1 MPLTREFSSVQTISV
16 MALPLIFAIVLH
28 EVAHGYM
35 AYRKGDDTAM
45 RMGRLSLN
53 PIHHIDPFGTILLPL
68 VFFFST
74 GMLFAMAKPVPVNFF
89 ALRRPKEDMVW
100 VAAAGP
106 GTNLLLALASA
117 FAIWVSGH
125 IYPPTY
131 DYINYI
137 NLRRIPLDASPVMF
151 PIIGMLYYSVWLNV
165 ILAVFNLIPIPPTDG
180 GRIMVGLLPH
190 KAAAA
195 YARIE
200 PFGIILLIVIVMF
213 DPLGI
218 IRYVVWPVIE
228 HIINFLV

>member
-1 MPLTREFSSVQTISV
+1 MQTIAV
-16 MALPLIFAIVLH
+16 MALPLVLAIVLH

-53 PIHHIDPFGTILLPL
+53 PVHHIDPFGTILLPL

-74 GMLFAMAKPVPVNFF
+74 GMLFAMAKPVPVNFY

-106 GTNLLLALASA
+106 GTNLLLALGSA
-117 FAIWVSGH
+117 LLIWVIGFA
-125 IYPPTY
+125 YPQT
-131 DYINYI
+131 DYYI
-137 NLRRIPLDASPVMF
+137 AFMNQKLIPLDASPIMF

-165 ILAVFNLIPIPPTDG
+165 ILAIFNLIPIPPTDG

-200 PFGIILLIVIVMF
+200 PVGIILLMVIVLF

-218 IRYVVWPVIE
+218 IRYFVWPAIE
-228 HIINFLV
+228 TIINLLV

>member
-1 MPLTREFSSVQTISV
+1 MPAIREFSSVQTIAV
-16 MALPLIFAIVLH
+16 MALPLVFAIVLH

-106 GTNLLLALASA
+106 GTNLLLALLSA
-117 FAIWVSGH
+117 LIIWLLG
-125 IYPPTY
+125 IGYPKV
-131 DYINYI
+131 DYYI
-137 NLRRIPLDASPVMF
+137 AFMNQKLIPADASPVMF

-200 PFGIILLIVIVMF
+200 PVGIILLMVIVLF

-218 IRYVVWPVIE
+218 IRHVIWPIIE
-228 HIINFLV
+228 TIINLLV

>member
-1 MPLTREFSSVQTISV
+1 MPSVREFSSVQTIAV
-16 MALPLIFAIVLH
+16 MALPLILAIVLH

-45 RMGRLSLN
+45 RLGRLSLN
-53 PIHHIDPFGTILLPL
+53 PVAHIDPFGTILLPL

-106 GTNLLLALASA
+106 GINLLLALVSA
-117 FAIWVSGH
+117 LLIWVFD
-125 IYPPTY
+125 IAYPQT
-131 DYINYI
+131 DYYI
-137 NLRRIPLDASPVMF
+137 AFMNQKLIPLDASPIMF

-200 PFGIILLIVIVMF
+200 PVGIILLMVLVIF
-213 DPLGI
+213 DPFGI
-218 IRYVVWPVIE
+218 LRHFLWPIIE
-228 HIINFLV
+228 TIINLLV

>member
-1 MPLTREFSSVQTISV
+1 MPPAREFSTVQTIAV

-28 EVAHGYM
+28 EIAHGYM

-45 RMGRLSLN
+45 RLGRLSLN
-53 PIHHIDPFGTILLPL
+53 PLMHIDPFGTILLPL

-74 GMLFAMAKPVPVNFF
+74 GMLFAMAKPVPVNFM

-106 GTNLLLALASA
+106 GMNLSLALVSA
-117 FAIWVSGH
+117 LLIRAVGFAD
-125 IYPPTY
+125 TRT
-131 DYINYI
+131 DYYI
-137 NLRRIPLDASPVMF
+137 AFMNQKLIPLDASPIMF
-151 PIIGMLYYSVWLNV
+151 PIVGMLYYSVWLNV

-180 GRIMVGLLPH
+180 GRIVTGLLPH
-190 KAAAA
+190 NAAAA

-200 PFGIILLIVIVMF
+200 PVGIILLMVIVLF

-218 IRYVVWPVIE
+218 IRHVVWPLIE
-228 HIINFLV
+228 IFVNLLV

>member
-1 MPLTREFSSVQTISV
+1 MQTIAV

-28 EVAHGYM
+28 EIAHGYM
-35 AYRKGDDTAM
+35 AYRKGDDTAL
-45 RMGRLSLN
+45 RLGRLSLN

-106 GTNLLLALASA
+106 GTNLLLALFSA
-117 FAIWVSGH
+117 LLIWVAGFFDSQ
-125 IYPPTY
+125 T
-131 DYINYI
+131 DYYI
-137 NLRRIPLDASPVMF
+137 AFMNQKLIPADASPIMF
-151 PIIGMLYYSVWLNV
+151 PIIGMLYYSVLLNV
-165 ILAVFNLIPIPPTDG
+165 ILAVINLIPIPPADG

-195 YARIE
+195 YSRIE
-200 PFGIILLIVIVMF
+200 PVGVILLMVIILF

-218 IRYVVWPVIE
+218 VRHVIWPLIE
-228 HIINFLV
+228 GIVNLLV

>member
-1 MPLTREFSSVQTISV
+1 MPPVREFSSVQTIAV
-16 MALPLIFAIVLH
+16 MALPLVFAIVLH
-28 EVAHGYM
+28 EVAHGYI

-106 GTNLLLALASA
+106 GVNLLLAIFSSLLLW
-117 FAIWVSGH
+117 AIGH
-125 IYPPTY
+125 VFPRL
-131 DYINYI
+131 DEYINFI
-137 NLRRIPLDASPVMF
+137 NLKSIPLDASPVMF

-180 GRIMVGLLPH
+180 GRIVVGLLPH
-190 KAAAA
+190 RAAAA
-195 YARIE
+195 YAQIE
-200 PFGIILLIVIVMF
+200 PVGIILLMVIVMF

-218 IRYVVWPVIE
+218 VRHFVWPVIE
-228 HIINFLV
+228 TIINLLI

>member
-1 MPLTREFSSVQTISV
+1 MPQVREFSSVQTIAI
-16 MALPLIFAIVLH
+16 MALPLILAIVLH

-53 PIHHIDPFGTILLPL
+53 PINHIDPFGTILLPL

-106 GTNLLLALASA
+106 GVNLLLALVSA
-117 FAIWVSGH
+117 LTLWVMGH
-125 IYPPTY
+125 VYPRTEE
-131 DYINYI
+131 YISFI
-137 NLRRIPLDASPVMF
+137 NMKNIPLDASPILF

-165 ILAVFNLIPIPPTDG
+165 ILAIFNLIPIPPTDG
-180 GRIMVGLLPH
+180 GRIVVGLLPH

-200 PFGIILLIVIVMF
+200 PIGIIVLMVLVIFDPFGIIRHLIW
-213 DPLGI
+213 PI
-218 IRYVVWPVIE
+218 IE
-228 HIINFLV
+228 TIINLLV